1 MSRMQGARGGLLPRL
16 AKAGL
21 LLGLLWLGLRW
32 FERVNVYHPGKA
44 FSAVPGTFGL
54 AHEEAEFEAADGTR
68 LHGWF
73 IPEAPFKPGPKAKP
87 ARGPLAAEKLVVLL
101 CHGNAGT
108 VSDRVLK
115 ADILHRLG
123 LSVLLFDYRGYGR
136 SAGSPS
142 EKGTYQDAEAAWRWL
157 VAKGFAPERIVL
169 YGESLGNAVAVETA
183 LRHPPRALILES
195 AFTSIADMGKV
206 VYPWLP
212 VRLIAR
218 TRYDNLAKIGSVR
231 APVLVLHSREDRVVP
246 FRMGEALFAAA
257 PEPKEFFE
265 MTGSHDEG
273 FLDAGEAYPA
283 RLRAFLER
291 RDQARP

>member
-1 MSRMQGARGGLLPRL
+1 MSKARGGLVLSL
-16 AKAGL
+16 AKTVLLIGL
-21 LLGLLWLGLRW
+21 VWLGLRW
-32 FERVNVYHPGKA
+32 FERVNIYHPGRTMA
-44 FSAVPGTFGL
+44 AVPGTFGL
-54 AHEEAEFEAADGTR
+54 AHEEVALAAEDGTR

-73 IPEAPFKPGPKAKP
+73 IPSS
-87 ARGPLAAEKLVVLL
+87 RGPLAARKLVVLL

-108 VSDRVLK
+108 ISDRVLK
-115 ADILHRLG
+115 ASLLHRLG

-157 VAKGFAPERIVL
+157 AAKGFAPQRIVL
-169 YGESLGNAVAVETA
+169 YGESLGNGVAVETA

-231 APVLVLHSREDRVVP
+231 APVLVLHSREDRIVP
-246 FRMGEALFAAA
+246 FRMGRALFAAA

-265 MTGSHDEG
+265 LTGSHDEG
-273 FLDAGEAYPA
+273 FLDAGPAYPA
-283 RLRAFLER
+283 RIRAFLER
-291 RDQARP
+291 PYQAR

>member
-1 MSRMQGARGGLLPRL
+1 MSKARGGLVLSL
-16 AKAGL
+16 AKTVLLIGL
-21 LLGLLWLGLRW
+21 VWLGLRW
-32 FERVNVYHPGKA
+32 FERVNIYHPGRA
-44 FSAVPGTFGL
+44 VTAVPGTFGM
-54 AHEEAEFEAADGTR
+54 AHEEVALAAEDGTR

-73 IPEAPFKPGPKAKP
+73 IPSS
-87 ARGPLAAEKLVVLL
+87 RGPLAARKLVVLL

-108 VSDRVLK
+108 ISDRVLK
-115 ADILHRLG
+115 ASLLHRLG

-157 VAKGFAPERIVL
+157 AAKGFAPQRIVL
-169 YGESLGNAVAVETA
+169 YGES
-183 LRHPPRALILES
+183 
-195 AFTSIADMGKV
+195 SIADMGEV

-231 APVLVLHSREDRVVP
+231 APVLVLHSREDRIVP
-246 FRMGEALFAAA
+246 FRMGRALFAAA

-273 FLDAGEAYPA
+273 FLDAGPAYPA
-283 RLRAFLER
+283 AVRAFLER
-291 RDQARP
+291 PYQAR